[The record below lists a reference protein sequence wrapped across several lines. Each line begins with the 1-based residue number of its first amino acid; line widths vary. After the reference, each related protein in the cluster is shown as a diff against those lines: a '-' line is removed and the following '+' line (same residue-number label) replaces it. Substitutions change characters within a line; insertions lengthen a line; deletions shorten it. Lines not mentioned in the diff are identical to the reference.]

1 MGTMMTSGDLFS
13 GYRLLRPIGAGGFG
27 EVWLCRS
34 GETGDWRALKII
46 RADAGSALAKE
57 FEALNRYRRA
67 AGQLKGAPLM
77 PVEHA
82 ELRPEGLFYLMP
94 LADGVDPALDPDAP
108 GWRPLTLAALLERRR
123 GARTWFTSAEV
134 AALLCPLLQGL
145 QALSDAGLVHRDVKP
160 DNILFLGGRP
170 HLADISLVTDDRTQ
184 VTRIG
189 TPGYA
194 TPSWYAGGHA
204 DMYGAAATLYTLL
217 TGNAPDKMGRA
228 AFRWPP
234 QGERSLSPIERKEWL
249 RLHSVIRRAV
259 EEKPHERFVDFGA
272 MLESVNAYGGRIEQ
286 WGHAGKARTALV
298 LGVLGLATWFVPLF
312 GLPIAVT
319 GLVKGFRGQRSSR
332 RGMAVAGTWLCAG
345 SLLMTVANVTA
356 GYYDFKYGQMPWVWK
371 WARIKLP
378 PPGEMR
384 ALVSEQVMLILI
396 QFSNERDARLRQ
408 PGTTPAQRLQ
418 SERAAYLKLAEQLKP
433 VFELLYAYTDE
444 PAAPWTLA
452 GTPEE
457 QAEIREWRNDMLAIL
472 ELFPESSV
480 PEDLCFASKIRAL
493 ILADEKE
500 QPSSIQREIEV
511 CVPPPES
518 SPASANAKAPSQAGA
533 TPPAAAAP

>member
-13 GYRLLRPIGAGGFG
+13 GYRLLRPVGAGGFG

-34 GETGDWRALKII
+34 VETGEWRALKII

-67 AGQLKGAPLM
+67 AAQLKGAPLM

-82 ELRPEGLFYLMP
+82 ELRHEGLFYLMP
-94 LADGVDPALDPDAP
+94 LADGVDAALDPDAP

-160 DNILFLGGRP
+160 ENILFLGGRP

-298 LGVLGLATWFVPLF
+298 LGLLGLFTWFVPLF
-312 GLPIAVT
+312 GLPIAIT

-332 RGMAVAGTWLCAG
+332 RGMAIAGTWLCAG
-345 SLLMTVANVTA
+345 SLLMTVANATA
-356 GYYDFKYGQMPWVWK
+356 GYYDFKYGQMPWLAQWFGVH
-371 WARIKLP
+371 RNEMLP
-378 PPGEMR
+378 PDEMR
-384 ALVSEQVMLILI
+384 DYITEKIVVAYHEYQVECDKLA
-396 QFSNERDARLRQ
+396 ERTDL
-408 PGTTPAQRLQ
+408 TPAQRLALDKEAQ
-418 SERAAYLKLAEQLKP
+418 LRLARRMKP
-433 VFELLYAYTDE
+433 IFEMLYAYSDAPVT
-444 PAAPWTLA
+444 PWTIT

-457 QAEIREWRNDMLAIL
+457 QAGIRQWRRDTLTIL
-472 ELFPESSV
+472 DFFSQSTLPPE
-480 PEDLCFASKIRAL
+480 LCFGLQIRAL
-493 ILADEKE
+493 IEGRYFKKPKD
-500 QPSSIQREIEV
+500 PSKASETPA
-511 CVPPPES
+511 PP
-518 SPASANAKAPSQAGA
+518 
-533 TPPAAAAP
+533 